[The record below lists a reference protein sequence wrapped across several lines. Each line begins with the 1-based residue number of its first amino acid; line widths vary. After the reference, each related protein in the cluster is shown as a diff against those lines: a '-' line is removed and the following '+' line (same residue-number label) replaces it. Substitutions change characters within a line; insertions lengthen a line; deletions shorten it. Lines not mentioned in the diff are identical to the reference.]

1 MSRLEAQRATGI
13 VRDAGGR
20 IVGRT
25 RFQKLAYFLAAS
37 GLEDIF
43 NFSYKHYG
51 PFSDSLSSASREAD
65 LLGLLT
71 ETEYSTSWGGTYSV
85 FQVDDLMPEDVSQ
98 ARRQIGDLAV
108 QADAVELELAATAL
122 FLAKEGFQDP
132 WQETRRRKPEK
143 SDEARLASARL
154 LYQQFRAI
162 QTPIPLPNIA

>member
-1 MSRLEAQRATGI
+1 MSRHEAQRAKEI

-20 IVGRT
+20 VVGRT
-25 RFQKLAYFLAAS
+25 RLQKLGYFLAAS
-37 GLEDIF
+37 GLEDLF

-51 PFSDSLSSASREAD
+51 PFSDGLATASREAD

-71 ETEYSTSWGGTYSV
+71 ETEHLTSWGGTYSI
-85 FQVDDLMPEDVSQ
+85 FQVNEPIPENILH
-98 ARRQIGDLAV
+98 ARRQLGDLAA

-122 FLAKEGFQDP
+122 FLAQEGFQDP

-143 SDEARLASARL
+143 ADGDRLANARL

-162 QTPIPLPNIA
+162 QTPTPLPDIA